1 MAQTVHFRWQPQR
14 ESSTP
19 LYQQLITYC
28 VTQIRQG
35 NWLVGQQLPPQR
47 ELARTYQVNRST
59 IHAAIAELQALGV
72 VTTAHGRGTRVA
84 SNSWSTLLGATPDWQ
99 RWVHAGEF
107 SANQPTIQTINQRE
121 FATPIRLSTGELGPD
136 LFPRQAVQTAMHQA
150 ADQLTTLNYL
160 PARGSLALREALLRR
175 LATWGVQTTPEN
187 ILITSGSL
195 QALQLI
201 TAALLEPGTT
211 VYTAPASYLR
221 SLRVLESVQAKW
233 APVPVD
239 EQGLA
244 YWQIPVSSQPQL
256 LYTVPT
262 FDNPLGTV
270 MSAQRRQDLL
280 AFAQKYQLPIIE
292 DTAYQ
297 ELWLDQRP
305 PLPLKAHDTQG
316 NVLYL
321 GTVSKDLAPG
331 LRVGWLVGPQAVVAR
346 LADVKM
352 QMDYGASTLSQQ
364 TLVNLL
370 TAPDYPQTLQ
380 RLRDQLR
387 ARREAA
393 LASLAAT
400 LGDLATWQRPAGG
413 FYLWVQLPAKVDLP
427 RLFQA
432 ALAQGVLANPGT
444 VYGARTNAVRL
455 SYAYATPAEFRQGV
469 TVLATL
475 IRDQLSR

>member
-1 MAQTVHFRWQPQR
+1 M
-14 ESSTP
+14 
-19 LYQQLITYC
+19 
-28 VTQIRQG
+28 
-35 NWLVGQQLPPQR
+35 
-47 ELARTYQVNRST
+47 
-59 IHAAIAELQALGV
+59 
-72 VTTAHGRGTRVA
+72 
-84 SNSWSTLLGATPDWQ
+84 
-99 RWVHAGEF
+99 
-107 SANQPTIQTINQRE
+107 
-121 FATPIRLSTGELGPD
+121 STGELGPD

-387 ARREAA
+387 PAAGAARGGIGELSGHAGG
-393 LASLAAT
+393 
-400 LGDLATWQRPAGG
+400 LGDLAATRGRILPLGPVTRQGRFAPAVSSGTSPRRLGESGNGVRCADQCRP
-413 FYLWVQLPAKVDLP
+413 VI
-427 RLFQA
+427 
-432 ALAQGVLANPGT
+432 
-444 VYGARTNAVRL
+444 VRL
-455 SYAYATPAEFRQGV
+455 RDAGRISPGGHGTGNADSRPIKSV
-469 TVLATL
+469 T
-475 IRDQLSR
+475 